1 MQKSA
6 TLTRRPAPDRL
17 TPALCLVTAL
27 ALLIGLG
34 LSLTAPLD
42 VNQGSL
48 VRLMFVH
55 VPTAWLS
62 YLAYG
67 GTGLFGLLYL
77 VTRQRRFDRLAQA
90 SGEIGV
96 LFTVATIVGGM
107 LWAKPTWGTYW
118 VWDARLT
125 TTALSLVVY
134 GAYLLVRG
142 LIDDPERR
150 ARVSAVIGVV
160 GTLYIPVNYM
170 AVEWWRGVHQTQT
183 LKLLG
188 GVSFKGAPIYGVVL
202 LVMTVAFTLLYFTL
216 LRLRG
221 ILAAQEAE
229 REEREFGMNSEL
241 PGEFA
246 PMKVSPLAS
255 EVRRG

>member
-1 MQKSA
+1 MGFDMRQDQVTTGLGAA
-6 TLTRRPAPDRL
+6 TL
-17 TPALCLVTAL
+17 L
-27 ALLIGLG
+27 ALGAAVALG
-34 LSLTAPLD
+34 LSAPQD
-42 VNQGSL
+42 INQGSL

-77 VTRQRRFDRLAQA
+77 ITRQRRFDRLALSSA
-90 SGEIGV
+90 EIGV

-107 LWAKPTWGTYW
+107 LWAKPTWGVYW

-134 GAYLLVRG
+134 GGYLLIRS

-150 ARVSAVIGVV
+150 ARVAAVVGLV
-160 GTLYIPVNYM
+160 GTLYVPINYM

-188 GVSFKGAPIYGVVL
+188 KIRFDAAPVYGWVL
-202 LVMTVAFTLLYFTL
+202 LAATVAFTLLYFYL
-216 LRLRG
+216 LRVRA
-221 ILAAQEAE
+221 ILAAREEA
-229 REEREFGMNSEL
+229 REERELMADLNV
-241 PGEFA
+241 GEA
-246 PMKVSPLAS
+246 
-255 EVRRG
+255 VRG

>member
-1 MQKSA
+1 MGFDMRQDRVT
-6 TLTRRPAPDRL
+6 TLLGA
-17 TPALCLVTAL
+17 VTLL
-27 ALLIGLG
+27 ALGTAVVLG
-34 LSLTAPLD
+34 LRAPLD

-77 VTRQRRFDRLAQA
+77 LTRQRRWDRLALSSA
-90 SGEIGV
+90 EIGV
-96 LFTVATIVGGM
+96 LFTLATIVGGM
-107 LWAKPTWGTYW
+107 LWAKPTWGVYW

-134 GAYLLVRG
+134 GGYLLIRG

-150 ARVSAVIGVV
+150 ARVSAVIGLV
-160 GTLYIPVNYM
+160 GTLYVPINYM

-183 LKLLG
+183 LRLLG
-188 GVSFKGAPIYGVVL
+188 KPSFEAAPIYGWVL
-202 LVMTVAFTLLYFTL
+202 LVGTLAFTLLYVYL
-216 LRLRG
+216 LRVRG
-221 ILAAQEAE
+221 ILAAREEA
-229 REEREFGMNSEL
+229 REERELLEDL
-241 PGEFA
+241 A
-246 PMKVSPLAS
+246 PV
-255 EVRRG
+255 EVARG

>member
-1 MQKSA
+1 MRQDRVT
-6 TLTRRPAPDRL
+6 TLLGA
-17 TPALCLVTAL
+17 VTLL
-27 ALLIGLG
+27 ALGTAVVLG
-34 LSLTAPLD
+34 LRAPLD

-77 VTRQRRFDRLAQA
+77 LTRQRRWDRLALSSA
-90 SGEIGV
+90 EIGV
-96 LFTVATIVGGM
+96 LFTLATIVGGM
-107 LWAKPTWGTYW
+107 LWAKPTWGVYW

-134 GAYLLVRG
+134 GGYLLIRG

-150 ARVSAVIGVV
+150 ARVSAVIGLV
-160 GTLYIPVNYM
+160 GTLYVPINYM

-183 LKLLG
+183 LRLLG
-188 GVSFKGAPIYGVVL
+188 KPSFEAAPIYGWVL
-202 LVMTVAFTLLYFTL
+202 LVGTLAFTLLYVYL
-216 LRLRG
+216 LRVRG
-221 ILAAQEAE
+221 ILAAREEA
-229 REEREFGMNSEL
+229 REERELLEDL
-241 PGEFA
+241 A
-246 PMKVSPLAS
+246 PV
-255 EVRRG
+255 EVARG

>member
-1 MQKSA
+1 MSSLAA
-6 TLTRRPAPDRL
+6 TPTKTADRL
-17 TPALCLVTAL
+17 TLPLSLVTAA
-27 ALLIGLG
+27 ALLVGLY
-34 LSLTAPLD
+34 LSLTAPPD
-42 VNQGSL
+42 VNQGLL
-48 VRLMFVH
+48 VRLMFIH

-77 VTRQRRFDRLAQA
+77 VTRQRHWDRLAMS

-107 LWAKPTWGTYW
+107 LWGKPTWGAYW

-134 GAYLLVRG
+134 GAYLLIRG
-142 LIDDPERR
+142 LIDDPDRR

-160 GTLYIPVNYM
+160 GTLYIPINYM

-188 GVSFKGAPIYGVVL
+188 KVRFEGEPVYLQAL
-202 LVMTVAFTLLYFTL
+202 LTMTAAFTLLYFLL

-221 ILAAQEAE
+221 ILALRQQQ
-229 REEREFGMNSEL
+229 REDREMGWD
-241 PGEFA
+241 A
-246 PMKVSPLAS
+246 PQAVQN
-255 EVRRG
+255 EVQRG

>member
-1 MQKSA
+1 MRQDRVTTLLGAA
-6 TLTRRPAPDRL
+6 TL
-17 TPALCLVTAL
+17 L
-27 ALLIGLG
+27 ALTAGVVLG
-34 LSLTAPLD
+34 LRAPLD
-42 VNQGSL
+42 INQGSL

-55 VPTAWLS
+55 VPSAWLS

-77 VTRQRRFDRLAQA
+77 LTRARRWDRLAMSSA
-90 SGEIGV
+90 EIGV
-96 LFTVATIVGGM
+96 LFTVVTIVGGM

-134 GAYLLVRG
+134 GGYLLIRT

-150 ARVSAVIGVV
+150 ARVSAVIGLV
-160 GTLYIPVNYM
+160 GTLYVPVNYM

-188 GVSFKGAPIYGVVL
+188 DLRFDAAPVYGWVL
-202 LVMTVAFTLLYFTL
+202 LVGTVAFTLLYLYL
-216 LRLRG
+216 LRVRA
-221 ILAAQEAE
+221 ILAAREEA
-229 REEREFGMNSEL
+229 REERELMEDLSAVGV
-241 PGEFA
+241 A
-246 PMKVSPLAS
+246 
-255 EVRRG
+255 RG

>member
-1 MQKSA
+1 MRQDRVTMLLGA
-6 TLTRRPAPDRL
+6 VTL
-17 TPALCLVTAL
+17 L
-27 ALLIGLG
+27 ALGTAVVLG
-34 LSLTAPLD
+34 LRAPLD

-77 VTRQRRFDRLAQA
+77 LTRQRRWDRLALSSA
-90 SGEIGV
+90 EIGV
-96 LFTVATIVGGM
+96 LFTLATIVGGM
-107 LWAKPTWGTYW
+107 LWAKPTWGVYW

-134 GAYLLVRG
+134 GGYLLIRG

-150 ARVSAVIGVV
+150 ARVSAVIGLV
-160 GTLYIPVNYM
+160 GTLYVPINYM

-183 LKLLG
+183 LRLLG
-188 GVSFKGAPIYGVVL
+188 KPSFEAAPIYGWVL
-202 LVMTVAFTLLYFTL
+202 LVGTLAFTLLYVYL
-216 LRLRG
+216 LRVRG
-221 ILAAQEAE
+221 ILAAREE
-229 REEREFGMNSEL
+229 VREERELLED
-241 PGEFA
+241 
-246 PMKVSPLAS
+246 LAS
-255 EVRRG
+255 VEVARG

>member
-1 MQKSA
+1 MKMKDRITTPLGA
-6 TLTRRPAPDRL
+6 VTLL
-17 TPALCLVTAL
+17 LLLVAL
-27 ALLIGLG
+27 GLG
-34 LSLTAPLD
+34 LASPLD

-55 VPTAWLS
+55 VPTAWVS

-77 VTRQRRFDRLAQA
+77 ITRKRRWDRLAMA
-90 SGEIGV
+90 SGELGV
-96 LFTVATIVGGM
+96 LFTLATIVGGM

-134 GAYLLVRG
+134 GGYLLIRAM
-142 LIDDPERR
+142 IDDPERR
-150 ARVSAVIGVV
+150 ARVSAVVGIV
-160 GTLYIPVNYM
+160 GTLYVPINYM

-188 GVSFKGAPIYGVVL
+188 KVQWSAAPVYFWILGIA
-202 LVMTVAFTLLYFTL
+202 TIAFTLLYIYL
-216 LRLRG
+216 LRVRG
-221 ILAAQEAE
+221 IVAARDEA
-229 REEREFGMNSEL
+229 REDRELMNDLQGEL
-241 PGEFA
+241 TGLTTQTA
-246 PMKVSPLAS
+246 GRSAQH
-255 EVRRG
+255 G

>member
-1 MQKSA
+1 MPKDRITLPLGVLSA
-6 TLTRRPAPDRL
+6 A
-17 TPALCLVTAL
+17 
-27 ALLIGLG
+27 ALLWGLW
-34 LSLTAPLD
+34 LSLSAPPD

-77 VTRQRRFDRLAQA
+77 ITRQRRFDRLALS

-107 LWAKPTWGTYW
+107 LWGKPTWGAYW

-134 GAYLLVRG
+134 GAYLLIRS

-160 GTLYIPVNYM
+160 GTLYIPINYM

-188 GVSFKGAPIYGVVL
+188 GVRFEGEPVYLQAL
-202 LVMTVAFTLLYFTL
+202 LTMTVAFTLLYFFL
-216 LRLRG
+216 LRLRA
-221 ILAAQEAE
+221 ILALKDER
-229 REEREFGMNSEL
+229 REERELVLL
-241 PGEFA
+241 PSQPE
-246 PMKVSPLAS
+246 VS
-255 EVRRG
+255 RG

>member
-1 MQKSA
+1 MKRDLTT
-6 TLTRRPAPDRL
+6 TLLGA
-17 TPALCLVTAL
+17 VTL
-27 ALLIGLG
+27 ASVLAVLGLG
-34 LSLTAPLD
+34 LSAPLD
-42 VNQGSL
+42 TNQGSL

-77 VTRQRRFDRLAQA
+77 IQRRRHWDRLAMA
-90 SGEIGV
+90 SAEMGV
-96 LFTVATIVGGM
+96 LFTLATIVGGM

-134 GAYLLVRG
+134 GGYLLIRS
-142 LIDDPERR
+142 LIDDPDRR
-150 ARVSAVIGVV
+150 ARVSAVVGIV
-160 GTLYIPVNYM
+160 GTLYVPVNYM

-188 GVSFKGAPIYGVVL
+188 GIQWKAESVYLPTLMFA
-202 LVMTVAFTLLYFTL
+202 TFTFTLLYVYL

-221 ILAAQEAE
+221 ILAAREEA
-229 REEREFGMNSEL
+229 REERELTRDDLSTAG
-241 PGEFA
+241 
-246 PMKVSPLAS
+246 V
-255 EVRRG
+255 EVARG

>member
-1 MQKSA
+1 MTSKRSRKKGNLMTTLLGGATVA
-6 TLTRRPAPDRL
+6 TLAV
-17 TPALCLVTAL
+17 AIA
-27 ALLIGLG
+27 LG
-34 LSLTAPLD
+34 LAAPLD

-55 VPTAWLS
+55 VPSAWLS

-77 VTRQRRFDRLAQA
+77 IQRQRRWDRLALA
-90 SGEIGV
+90 SAEIGV
-96 LFTVATIVGGM
+96 LFTVVTIVGGM

-134 GAYLLVRG
+134 GGYLLIRS

-150 ARVSAVIGVV
+150 ARVSAVVGIV
-160 GTLYIPVNYM
+160 GTLYVPVNYM

-188 GVSFKGAPIYGVVL
+188 KVRFDAAPVYGWVL
-202 LVMTVAFTLLYFTL
+202 LMAVVAFTFLYLYL
-216 LRLRG
+216 LRVRG
-221 ILAAQEAE
+221 TLAAREEA
-229 REEREFGMNSEL
+229 REERELMEDLGAAGQM
-241 PGEFA
+241 G
-246 PMKVSPLAS
+246 AS
-255 EVRRG
+255 HG

>member
-1 MQKSA
+1 MKRDLTTTLLGGA
-6 TLTRRPAPDRL
+6 TA
-17 TPALCLVTAL
+17 V
-27 ALLIGLG
+27 ALLVAVGLG
-34 LSLTAPLD
+34 LSAPLD
-42 VNQGSL
+42 INQGSL

-55 VPTAWLS
+55 VPSAWLS

-77 VTRQRRFDRLAQA
+77 IRRQRRWDRLAMA
-90 SGEIGV
+90 SAEIGV
-96 LFTVATIVGGM
+96 LFTVVTIVGGM

-134 GAYLLVRG
+134 GGYLLIRT

-150 ARVSAVIGVV
+150 ARVSAVVGIV
-160 GTLYIPVNYM
+160 GTLYVPVNYM

-188 GVSFKGAPIYGVVL
+188 KMRFDAAPIYGWVL
-202 LVMTVAFTLLYFTL
+202 LVAVVAFTFLYL
-216 LRLRG
+216 YMLRVRG
-221 ILAAQEAE
+221 ALAAREEA
-229 REEREFGMNSEL
+229 REERELMSEL
-241 PGEFA
+241 GAAQPR
-246 PMKVSPLAS
+246 V
-255 EVRRG
+255 EVARG

>member
-1 MQKSA
+1 MQEMRGQM
-6 TLTRRPAPDRL
+6 TRDRL
-17 TPALCLVTAL
+17 TPALGAVT
-27 ALLIGLG
+27 LLLLLSGLW
-34 LSLTAPLD
+34 LSLTAPAD
-42 VNQGSL
+42 INQGLL

-77 VTRQRRFDRLAQA
+77 VTRQRRFDRLAMS

-142 LIDDPERR
+142 LIDDAERR

-188 GVSFKGAPIYGVVL
+188 GMNWGAAPVYGIAL
-202 LVMTVAFTLLYFTL
+202 TVMTVAFTVLYLYL
-216 LRLRG
+216 LRARG
-221 ILAAQEAE
+221 ILAARQER
-229 REEREFGMNSEL
+229 REEREFDGSGSE
-241 PGEFA
+241 A
-246 PMKVSPLAS
+246 AS
-255 EVRRG
+255 TTLSGAEVRRG

>member
-1 MQKSA
+1 MKDRVTTPLGA
-6 TLTRRPAPDRL
+6 VTLL
-17 TPALCLVTAL
+17 LLLVAV
-27 ALLIGLG
+27 GLG
-34 LSLTAPLD
+34 LSSPLD

-55 VPTAWLS
+55 VPTAWVS

-77 VTRQRRFDRLAQA
+77 ITRQRRWDRLAMA
-90 SGEIGV
+90 SGELGV

-134 GAYLLVRG
+134 GGYLLIRAM
-142 LIDDPERR
+142 IDDPERR
-150 ARVSAVIGVV
+150 ARVSAVVGIV
-160 GTLYIPVNYM
+160 GTLYVPINYM

-183 LKLLG
+183 LRLLG
-188 GVSFKGAPIYGVVL
+188 KPSFQAAPIYGWVL
-202 LVMTVAFTLLYFTL
+202 LVATIAFTLLYIYL
-216 LRLRG
+216 LRVRG
-221 ILAAQEAE
+221 IVAARDEA
-229 REEREFGMNSEL
+229 REERELMSDLGDINGLTPTTEGGL
-241 PGEFA
+241 
-246 PMKVSPLAS
+246 
-255 EVRRG
+255 RG

>member
-1 MQKSA
+1 MKRDVTTTVLGAA
-6 TLTRRPAPDRL
+6 TLL
-17 TPALCLVTAL
+17 SLVVAL
-27 ALLIGLG
+27 GLG
-34 LSLTAPLD
+34 LSAPLD

-55 VPTAWLS
+55 VPAAWLS
-62 YLAYG
+62 YLAYI
-67 GTGLFGLLYL
+67 GTGVFGLLYL
-77 VTRQRRFDRLAQA
+77 IQRRRHWDRLAMA
-90 SGEIGV
+90 SGEIGL

-134 GAYLLVRG
+134 GGYLLIRS

-150 ARVSAVIGVV
+150 ARVSAVVGIV
-160 GTLYIPVNYM
+160 GTLYVPVNYM

-188 GVSFKGAPIYGVVL
+188 KVQFGAAPVYGWVL
-202 LVMTVAFTLLYFTL
+202 LIATLAFTLLYFYL
-216 LRLRG
+216 LRVRA
-221 ILAAQEAE
+221 ILAAREEA
-229 REEREFGMNSEL
+229 REERDLTGAA
-241 PGEFA
+241 A
-246 PMKVSPLAS
+246 PA
-255 EVRRG
+255 EVARG

>member
-1 MQKSA
+1 MGFDMRQDRVTMLLGA
-6 TLTRRPAPDRL
+6 VTL
-17 TPALCLVTAL
+17 L
-27 ALLIGLG
+27 ALGTAVVLG
-34 LSLTAPLD
+34 LRAPLD

-77 VTRQRRFDRLAQA
+77 LTRQRRWDRLALSSA
-90 SGEIGV
+90 EIGV
-96 LFTVATIVGGM
+96 LFTLATIVGGM
-107 LWAKPTWGTYW
+107 LWAKPTWGVYW

-134 GAYLLVRG
+134 GGYLLIRG

-150 ARVSAVIGVV
+150 ARVSAVIGLV
-160 GTLYIPVNYM
+160 GTLYVPINYM

-183 LKLLG
+183 LRLLG
-188 GVSFKGAPIYGVVL
+188 KPSFEAAPIYGWVL
-202 LVMTVAFTLLYFTL
+202 LVGTLAFTLLYVYL
-216 LRLRG
+216 LRVRG
-221 ILAAQEAE
+221 ILAAREE
-229 REEREFGMNSEL
+229 VREERELLED
-241 PGEFA
+241 
-246 PMKVSPLAS
+246 LAS
-255 EVRRG
+255 VEVARG

>member
-1 MQKSA
+1 MRQ
-6 TLTRRPAPDRL
+6 DRL
-17 TPALCLVTAL
+17 TTGLGAATLL
-27 ALLIGLG
+27 ALGVAVALG
-34 LSLTAPLD
+34 LSAPLD

-77 VTRQRRFDRLAQA
+77 VTRQRRFDRLALA
-90 SGEIGV
+90 SAEIGV

-107 LWAKPTWGTYW
+107 LWAKPTWGVYW

-134 GAYLLVRG
+134 GGYLLIRT
-142 LIDDPERR
+142 LIDDPDRR
-150 ARVSAVIGVV
+150 ARVAAVVGLV
-160 GTLYIPVNYM
+160 GTLYVPINYM

-188 GVSFKGAPIYGVVL
+188 KIRFDAAPVYGWVL
-202 LVMTVAFTLLYFTL
+202 LVATAAFTLLYLYL
-216 LRLRG
+216 LRVRAT
-221 ILAAQEAE
+221 LAAREEE
-229 REEREFGMNSEL
+229 REERELMGDLAGM
-241 PGEFA
+241 
-246 PMKVSPLAS
+246 
-255 EVRRG
+255 EVARG

>member
-1 MQKSA
+1 MKQDRVTTGLGTA
-6 TLTRRPAPDRL
+6 TL
-17 TPALCLVTAL
+17 L
-27 ALLIGLG
+27 ALGAAVALG
-34 LSLTAPLD
+34 LSAPLD

-48 VRLMFVH
+48 VRLMFLH

-77 VTRQRRFDRLAQA
+77 ITRQRRFDRLALSSA
-90 SGEIGV
+90 EIGV
-96 LFTVATIVGGM
+96 LFTLATIVGGM
-107 LWAKPTWGTYW
+107 LWAKPTWGVYW

-134 GAYLLVRG
+134 GGYLLIRS

-150 ARVSAVIGVV
+150 ARVAAVVGLV
-160 GTLYIPVNYM
+160 GTLYVPVNYM

-188 GVSFKGAPIYGVVL
+188 KIRFDAAPVYGWVL
-202 LVMTVAFTLLYFTL
+202 LAATVAFTLLYLYL
-216 LRLRG
+216 LRVRA
-221 ILAAQEAE
+221 ILAAREEA
-229 REEREFGMNSEL
+229 REERELMGDLTPAE
-241 PGEFA
+241 A
-246 PMKVSPLAS
+246 
-255 EVRRG
+255 VRG

>member
-1 MQKSA
+1 MKDRVTTPLGA
-6 TLTRRPAPDRL
+6 VTLL
-17 TPALCLVTAL
+17 LLLVAV
-27 ALLIGLG
+27 GLG
-34 LSLTAPLD
+34 LSSPLD

-55 VPTAWLS
+55 VPTAWVS

-77 VTRQRRFDRLAQA
+77 ITRKRRWDRLAMA
-90 SGEIGV
+90 SGELGV

-134 GAYLLVRG
+134 GGYLLIRAM
-142 LIDDPERR
+142 IDDPERR
-150 ARVSAVIGVV
+150 ARVSAVVGIV
-160 GTLYIPVNYM
+160 GTLYVPINYM

-183 LKLLG
+183 LRLLG
-188 GVSFKGAPIYGVVL
+188 KPSFEAAPIYGWVL
-202 LVMTVAFTLLYFTL
+202 LVATVAFTLLYIYL
-216 LRLRG
+216 LRVRG
-221 ILAAQEAE
+221 IVAARDEA
-229 REEREFGMNSEL
+229 REERELMNDLGDLNSL
-241 PGEFA
+241 TPQGG
-246 PMKVSPLAS
+246 L
-255 EVRRG
+255 RG

>member
-1 MQKSA
+1 MKQDRVTTGLGAA
-6 TLTRRPAPDRL
+6 TL
-17 TPALCLVTAL
+17 L
-27 ALLIGLG
+27 ALGAAVALG
-34 LSLTAPLD
+34 LSAPLD

-77 VTRQRRFDRLAQA
+77 LTRQRRFDRLALSSA
-90 SGEIGV
+90 EIGV
-96 LFTVATIVGGM
+96 LFTAATIVGGM
-107 LWAKPTWGTYW
+107 LWAKPTWGVYW

-134 GAYLLVRG
+134 GGYLLIRT
-142 LIDDPERR
+142 LIDDPDRR
-150 ARVSAVIGVV
+150 ARVAAVVGLV
-160 GTLYIPVNYM
+160 GTLYVPINYM

-188 GVSFKGAPIYGVVL
+188 KIRFDAAPVYGWVL
-202 LVMTVAFTLLYFTL
+202 LAATVAFSLLYFYL
-216 LRLRG
+216 LRVRAT
-221 ILAAQEAE
+221 LAAREEE
-229 REEREFGMNSEL
+229 REERELMGDL
-241 PGEFA
+241 
-246 PMKVSPLAS
+246 SPL
-255 EVRRG
+255 EVARG